1 MWPKEEGF
9 KTHLRSWWEGLN
21 FRGSASFI
29 LYEKLKALKPIL
41 RCWNKEVFGKAELQ
55 KELALNWVDFW
66 DKEETSH
73 PLSLEGEESRRDARE
88 THKKWVL
95 SEEMSWRQKSR
106 EIWLKN
112 EDRNTSFFHR
122 MANAHRRRNQMA
134 RIKINGS

>member
-1 MWPKEEGF
+1 M
-9 KTHLRSWWEGLN
+9 
-21 FRGSASFI
+21 
-29 LYEKLKALKPIL
+29 
-41 RCWNKEVFGKAELQ
+41 
-55 KELALNWVDFW
+55 DFW

-73 PLSLEGEESRRDARE
+73 PLSLEGEEFRRDARE